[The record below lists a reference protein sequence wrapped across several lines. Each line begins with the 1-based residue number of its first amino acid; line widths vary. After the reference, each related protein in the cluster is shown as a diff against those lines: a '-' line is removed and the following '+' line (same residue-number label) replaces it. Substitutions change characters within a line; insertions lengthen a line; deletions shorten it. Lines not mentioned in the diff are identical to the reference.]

1 MSLSNYRRA
10 LAGYGTSS
18 PDPRG
23 NWARTCSTSGL
34 GDTYFPDIAEHGE
47 LSACIEVKWKKSH
60 TRSSP
65 RDHETPHSHL
75 RTRRSAQPQTISSLD
90 RHTKWLLMK
99 GQFRKSSAR
108 TSSGSMTECP
118 ENAIRYDVR
127 GRAYI
132 TRAAGAAPCSSAEL
146 RQVLTADQI
155 WQNAWWL
162 YYRADLHN
170 GNERSAAG
178 YAASPPCHS
187 TTLLGMFV
195 WSDGNVNR

>member
-47 LSACIEVKWKKSH
+47 LSAWIEVKWKKSH

-75 RTRRSAQPQTISSLD
+75 RIRRSAQPQTLSSLD
-90 RHTKWLLMK
+90 RHTSDSWW
-99 GQFRKSSAR
+99 RD
-108 TSSGSMTECP
+108 SSGNP
-118 ENAIRYDVR
+118 VR
-127 GRAYI
+127 GRPAGVWRSVRR
-132 TRAAGAAPCSSAEL
+132 TRYVMTCGGVHTLHEQLAPRRAPL
-146 RQVLTADQI
+146 R
-155 WQNAWWL
+155 N
-162 YYRADLHN
+162 Y
-170 GNERSAAG
+170 GK
-178 YAASPPCHS
+178 C
-187 TTLLGMFV
+187 
-195 WSDGNVNR
+195 